1 VVSSPFLPGIRCL
14 QSRHAVVHDVTRVLG
29 LDIGASTTRARLVAD
44 GAVEA
49 EARAASASMTAAG
62 PDRAAA
68 ALTDLLAQLPELTGS
83 LDAVCAGAAG
93 VVTAPYTREFL
104 RARLEPLTIS
114 GRVVIVDDAALV
126 LPAAGL
132 TDGIA
137 VICGTGSIAVGC
149 WRGRTALAGG
159 WGYLLGDEGS
169 GYWIVRSAIR
179 ELLGRAASDL
189 PPGPLSACLLEAAG
203 ARNLT
208 QLRTAFYRH
217 PEPWHWARHAP
228 AVLDCGDDA
237 SAGIAWQA
245 AQELAGL
252 VGNVAVRLGDPD
264 RVPVVLAGGLMAH
277 QQLRAATVAA
287 VAAAL
292 PASPV
297 QALADPPVA
306 GAVRLAAAAASGHE

>member
-1 VVSSPFLPGIRCL
+1 M
-14 QSRHAVVHDVTRVLG
+14 HHVTRVLG

-62 PDRAAA
+62 PARAAA
-68 ALTDLLAQLPELTGS
+68 ALTDLLGQLPELTGS

-93 VVTAPYTREFL
+93 VVTAPHTREFL

-132 TDGIA
+132 SDGIA
-137 VICGTGSIAVGC
+137 LICGTGSMAVGC
-149 WRGRTALAGG
+149 WRGRTSLAGG

-179 ELLGRAASDL
+179 ELLGRAGSDV

-203 ARNLT
+203 ACDLT
-208 QLRTAFYRH
+208 QLRSAFYRH
-217 PEPWHWARHAP
+217 PEPWHWARYAP
-228 AVLDCGDDA
+228 AVLDCGDAA
-237 SAGIAWQA
+237 SARITRQA

-252 VGNVAVRLGDPD
+252 VVNVATRLRGADGI
-264 RVPVVLAGGLMAH
+264 PVILAGGLMAH
-277 QQLRAATVAA
+277 QQLRTATVAA
-287 VAAAL
+287 VSAAL
-292 PASPV
+292 PASTV
-297 QALADPPVA
+297 EALADPPVA
-306 GAVRLAAAAASGHE
+306 GAVRLAAAAASGPE